1 MGARLWGGR
10 YLVTTSVAETVLALM
25 LGRSVKVL
33 AVSVLALDLLVL
45 IEESLLS
52 VGVAE
57 IAGTGRVTRDEARA
71 TRARGGGGRRGGG
84 GGDDWG
90 CIGGIMIG
98 FDIAGAR
105 SMMSSMT

>member
-25 LGRSVKVL
+25 LRRSVKVL

-71 TRARGGGGRRGGG
+71 TRARGEEEGVAAGETIGGGWVYWRYNDR
-84 GGDDWG
+84 
-90 CIGGIMIG
+90 I
-98 FDIAGAR
+98 
-105 SMMSSMT
+105 

>member
-1 MGARLWGGR
+1 MQQPWRRASATGARFGGVR

-71 TRARGGGGRRGGG
+71 TRARGGEEEGVA
-84 GGDDWG
+84 
-90 CIGGIMIG
+90 
-98 FDIAGAR
+98 AGE
-105 SMMSSMT
+105 TIVGVLEV